1 MIKYTELKDKEE
13 AGYGVTR
20 WADPQDIRDALK
32 DLTDKNIFA
41 IPKEV
46 YEEDIVK
53 GYFDTKCA
61 K

>member
-46 YEEDIVK
+46 YE
-53 GYFDTKCA
+53 
-61 K
+61 